1 MEGMSSLRDV
11 LFNNPRIAVDRP
23 AILFRS
29 HWTTFGQL
37 QANVSAVAA
46 ALRRAGVGPGER
58 VAVLLENC
66 PEFIAAYFA
75 ITGIGAIFVP
85 LNWRLHPS
93 EHVSLL
99 QDAEPRVLIVGGA
112 FNSVGERAK
121 QDVPSLEQ
129 IVVVGDD
136 PAGFVSFAKWT
147 AQPSKMPMDAA
158 LDRQTRAAIL
168 YTSGTTSRPK
178 GVVLSHGNYLAD
190 FENLSSVVPVGPG
203 RVNLQLSPLYHAA
216 CVHSFVHLAFGGATI
231 LNEKFDAGTA
241 LQQIAQEQVSYFFAV
256 PTALYQM
263 MDHPT
268 FGKLDLS
275 SLQIISY
282 GAAGINRPRL
292 QDAMAKFGPKL
303 IHAYGMTETTSH
315 SSILRAEEHA
325 IAFGSI
331 GRGVGSSEIRVVDA
345 AGRVCK
351 PGEVGEIV
359 VRGPNV
365 MKEYWR
371 MPDATTETIVEGWLH
386 SGDLGVTDDRGFVFV
401 VDRMKDL
408 VISGGV
414 NIYPREIED
423 VLAEHPAV
431 AEVAVFGAPDEHWGE
446 ALVAAVVQRPGHSV
460 SAQQLIEHCRSRV
473 GGYKVPKRVEF
484 MSDLPRNPSG
494 KILKREL
501 RKAFSERQTA
511 AASIASQ

>member
-190 FENLSSVVPVGPG
+190 FEKFFVGRARGTWPG
-203 RVNLQLSPLYHAA
+203 QS
-216 CVHSFVHLAFGGATI
+216 
-231 LNEKFDAGTA
+231 
-241 LQQIAQEQVSYFFAV
+241 AV
-256 PTALYQM
+256 KP
-263 MDHPT
+263 
-268 FGKLDLS
+268 
-275 SLQIISY
+275 IISRSV
-282 GAAGINRPRL
+282 RP
-292 QDAMAKFGPKL
+292 
-303 IHAYGMTETTSH
+303 
-315 SSILRAEEHA
+315 
-325 IAFGSI
+325 
-331 GRGVGSSEIRVVDA
+331 
-345 AGRVCK
+345 
-351 PGEVGEIV
+351 
-359 VRGPNV
+359 
-365 MKEYWR
+365 
-371 MPDATTETIVEGWLH
+371 
-386 SGDLGVTDDRGFVFV
+386 
-401 VDRMKDL
+401 
-408 VISGGV
+408 
-414 NIYPREIED
+414 
-423 VLAEHPAV
+423 
-431 AEVAVFGAPDEHWGE
+431 
-446 ALVAAVVQRPGHSV
+446 
-460 SAQQLIEHCRSRV
+460 
-473 GGYKVPKRVEF
+473 
-484 MSDLPRNPSG
+484 
-494 KILKREL
+494 
-501 RKAFSERQTA
+501 
-511 AASIASQ
+511 